1 MIELPRALAAWA
13 PQLELFP
20 PELALALGR
29 SVAQLA
35 QLVGGFSSGRAP
47 EGEPDG
53 YDGITQRGPFER
65 LLPTQWLLLDVLPE
79 EFLRRVV
86 AGEHAYLRRGHAGRA
101 AQRRCVA
108 LFDAGV
114 EQLGAPRIGQLAL
127 LLVLAQRAEQCGA
140 SFEWGVLQDPG
151 RELRSALTPS
161 AVRSLLAARCA
172 GRATAGQ
179 VAAWLD
185 AEHGPRTSE
194 LWLVGAASLSG
205 AASAGSGGSTTA
217 EARRTAVVSFSD
229 VLEPGAPQRLAVRAQ
244 LPWRGRSGEL
254 TLELPDD
261 RLTARL
267 LRDPFAPTAG
277 NRVVPAGHLD
287 PLTQLV
293 FSPDGRRLYAR
304 TGEGALL
311 TVTVQGSLNAPV
323 VRPSAFP
330 LPPGQDL
337 FAVSRFEKRTVVL
350 ARDGDVVVA
359 HMLSKRG
366 TSATGSYRFE
376 PVERTSLNL
385 SLDHNLLR
393 PLGVLSSD
401 HFAYVDDAG
410 DVVELVGGKLKRVV
424 AARALASAATG
435 NRLVWASLVDGVPRV
450 SWAGGAG
457 PYLAALEIGEPAT
470 SNRAIE
476 AAAASFDAVHLF
488 HFGRPIAELV
498 AFSGRPGG
506 TPAGQPGR
514 WMIVGESA
522 EQVEVPAESF
532 VVGVVAGARRG
543 GGLLVMDPTKRRLE
557 VRSAGEH
564 TSVVTTGAPIVAV
577 TVSATGHE
585 LAYRTSA
592 GELGV
597 YSTARQG
604 LVLSL
609 VEGTAR

>member
-1 MIELPRALAAWA
+1 MTGLPRALAAWA

-20 PELALALGR
+20 PELALALGK

-47 EGEPDG
+47 AGEPDG
-53 YDGITQRGPFER
+53 YDGIAQRGPFER
-65 LLPTQWLLLDVLPE
+65 LLPTQWLLLEQLPE

-86 AGEHAYLRRGHAGRA
+86 AGEHAYFRRGHTGRA

-114 EQLGAPRIGQLAL
+114 EQLGAPRIGHLAL
-127 LLVLAQRAEQCGA
+127 LLVLAQRARASAA
-140 SFEWGVLQDPG
+140 SFEWGVLQDPE
-151 RELRSALTPS
+151 RELRSALSQATM
-161 AVRSLLAARCA
+161 RSLLSARSA
-172 GRATAGQ
+172 GRVSAAQ
-179 VAAWLD
+179 LAAWLE
-185 AEHGPRTSE
+185 AERGPHTSE
-194 LWLVGAASLSG
+194 VWLVGAESLG
-205 AASAGSGGSTTA
+205 ALAAAAKPPPPDAGG
-217 EARRTAVVSFSD
+217 TAVVCFSD
-229 VLEPGAPQRLAVRAQ
+229 VLEPGAPLRLAVRAR
-244 LPWRGRSGEL
+244 LPWRRAGEL

-323 VRPSAFP
+323 VRPTAFP

-337 FAVSRFEKRTVVL
+337 FAVSRFEKRTVAL

-366 TSATGSYRFE
+366 VSATGSYRFE
-376 PVERTSLNL
+376 PVDRQPLQLALE
-385 SLDHNLLR
+385 HNALR

-401 HFAYVDDAG
+401 HFAYVDDHG

-424 AARALASAATG
+424 AAGAMASIATG
-435 NRLVWASLVDGVPRV
+435 NRLVWASIVEGTPRV

-457 PYLAALEIGEPAT
+457 PYLAGLELGEPETRNRLIEAT
-470 SNRAIE
+470 SRTFEEVRA
-476 AAAASFDAVHLF
+476 F
-488 HFGRPIAELV
+488 HFARPVAELV
-498 AFSGRPGG
+498 AFAAERGSWAIIGDSTEYVDVPPG
-506 TPAGQPGR
+506 
-514 WMIVGESA
+514 SH
-522 EQVEVPAESF
+522 
-532 VVGVVAGARRG
+532 VVGVVALSRPAA
-543 GGLLVMDPTKRRLE
+543 GGLLVMDAQSRRLE
-557 VRSAGEH
+557 IRSVSDC
-564 TSVVTTGAPIVAV
+564 TQVVTTRAPIVAV
-577 TVSATGHE
+577 AVSATGYE

-597 YSTARQG
+597 YSTARQS
-604 LVLSL
+604 LVLLL
-609 VEGTAR
+609 VEEAVR